1 MRRWLVL
8 VGALSLITA
17 ACGGDDGTAPTT
29 APTTTAPTT
38 TAPTTTGDPAAYRL
52 SLAMIFA
59 GEWTG
64 AWENAT
70 SGTTGPIAAAVAVDA
85 ASLSAVLSVD
95 LGGAVFGAG
104 DPAPF
109 EVAVDLAAAPPYTST
124 TALLGDLS
132 LVVEVDG
139 AFTLEA
145 PDVPATGVAS
155 FSASGRATSAGIT
168 LDYTVGFEDG
178 SEATGTAD
186 LGRPTQ

>member
-1 MRRWLVL
+1 MRRWIVL
-8 VGALSLITA
+8 VGALALIAA
-17 ACGGDDGTAPTT
+17 ACGGDDGAAVTT

-38 TAPTTTGDPAAYRL
+38 TAPTTTADPAAYRL
-52 SLAMIFA
+52 SLATIFA

-64 AWENAT
+64 SWENAT
-70 SGTTGPIAAAVAVDA
+70 YGTTGPIAAAVAVDTGSLA
-85 ASLSAVLSVD
+85 AILTVD

-109 EVAVDLAAAPPYTST
+109 EVTIDLTAAPPYAAT
-124 TALLGDLS
+124 TAVLGELS

-145 PDVPATGVAS
+145 PDVPAAGIAS
-155 FSASGRATSAGIT
+155 FRASGRATSAGIT

-178 SEATGTAD
+178 GEATGTAD